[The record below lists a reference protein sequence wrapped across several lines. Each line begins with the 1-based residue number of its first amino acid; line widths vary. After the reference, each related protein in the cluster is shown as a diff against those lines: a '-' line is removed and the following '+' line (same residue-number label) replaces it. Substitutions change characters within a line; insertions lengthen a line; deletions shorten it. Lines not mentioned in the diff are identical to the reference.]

1 MFLRRRSCVFFSRS
15 YAAKVIS
22 HEQSSIFANVWQFR
36 SSAAALFGKSR
47 NNWAIKRRRKI
58 GCSPKRF
65 LSVSS
70 FPQSIPDPH
79 FCVYELPFF
88 SSRRGYLPGS
98 FSFFNKVGPVGV
110 GILINPRPCHF
121 EPRVINQNLFSFLGG
136 GRPFTPTR
144 LMKKHNGISRKVC
157 FFFFKNAFF
166 KSFADGRSTA

>member
-1 MFLRRRSCVFFSRS
+1 MGGLRRETLFFRDWHLRNARRRLVKGNQRTHSDSTMFLRRRSCVFFSRS

-79 FCVYELPFF
+79 FCVYGLPFF
-88 SSRRGYLPGS
+88 SSRL
-98 FSFFNKVGPVGV
+98 
-110 GILINPRPCHF
+110 
-121 EPRVINQNLFSFLGG
+121 
-136 GRPFTPTR
+136 
-144 LMKKHNGISRKVC
+144 GISQVLLVSLTRS
-157 FFFFKNAFF
+157 ALLGWDPD
-166 KSFADGRSTA
+166 KSAAVSFRT